1 MTDDPTRKL
10 DKRRP
15 TDKAL
20 AQQAIA
26 ELERRE
32 VPDTAPVPETPP
44 DLLPEAARRGFYF
57 SVAMALLV
65 PLGCGAMAA
74 LLIWTRYWPPL
85 PGLLAGWLGWC
96 VLAALLPLATRRNA
110 ALAATGAIVGLP
122 VLALTVA
129 MNFRVVRVEGASM
142 TPTFLPGDVLLI
154 DLKGSPADFA
164 NPGHEIY
171 VLDVP
176 NEKHHPLVK
185 RLVATPGQTLIVREG
200 RLYADGERVF
210 PADDSLNAPRLD
222 YRGHLQEG
230 VKPQGYFF
238 IGDNPADSRDSR
250 AFGPVSAENIE
261 GRVVWRLKG
270 SRGFGRV
277 E

>member
-1 MTDDPTRKL
+1 MAEEPTRKIG
-10 DKRRP
+10 KRS
-15 TDKAL
+15 TDKAV
-20 AQQAIA
+20 ANQALA

-110 ALAATGAIVGLP
+110 ALAATGALVGMP

-142 TPTFLPGDVLLI
+142 SPTFLPGDVLLI

-185 RLVATPGQTLIVREG
+185 RLVATPGQTLIVRDG

>member
-1 MTDDPTRKL
+1 
-10 DKRRP
+10 
-15 TDKAL
+15 
-20 AQQAIA
+20 
-26 ELERRE
+26 
-32 VPDTAPVPETPP
+32 
-44 DLLPEAARRGFYF
+44 
-57 SVAMALLV
+57 
-65 PLGCGAMAA
+65 MAA
-74 LLIWTRYWPPL
+74 VLIWTRYWPPL

-110 ALAATGAIVGLP
+110 ALAATGALVGMP

-142 TPTFLPGDVLLI
+142 SPTFLPGDVLLI

-185 RLVATPGQTLIVREG
+185 RLVATPGQTLIVRDG